1 MSENTPLITVIVA
14 VFNGADT
21 LQRCIDSVVKQTY
34 PHKELIVIDGGS
46 TDGTVEIVQANSG
59 EITYWES
66 RPDRGVY
73 HAWNKALNHARGEWI
88 SFLGA
93 DDYFWRSDV
102 LEQLAPHLG
111 TAATRGIHVLYGQ
124 VAVLTGKGKLLEI
137 SGEPWEKVEKRFQEE
152 MAIPHQG
159 TMHHRSLF
167 ETHGVFDESFRISG
181 DYDLLL
187 RELRKNSAQ
196 FVPGVVVTG
205 MQLGGL
211 SSVPALQLV
220 HIREVK
226 RARAKNQI
234 TAFSPRLFRR
244 LVRAIIRLSIA
255 EVFGKKITDFFV
267 DIYRILTGK
276 PRKWTA

>member
-34 PHKELIVIDGGS
+34 PATELIVMDGGS
-46 TDGTVEIVQANSG
+46 TDGTVEILQANSG

-66 RPDRGVY
+66 RPDQGIY

-88 SFLGA
+88 GFLGV

-102 LEQLAPHLG
+102 LEQLAPHLM
-111 TAATRGIHVLYGQ
+111 AAAMRGIHVVYGQ

-196 FVPGVVVTG
+196 FIPGIIVTG

-211 SSVPALQLV
+211 SSVPALQVV
-220 HIREVK
+220 HVREVK
-226 RARAKNQI
+226 RARDKNQI

-255 EVFGKKITDFFV
+255 EVFGQKRTDFVV